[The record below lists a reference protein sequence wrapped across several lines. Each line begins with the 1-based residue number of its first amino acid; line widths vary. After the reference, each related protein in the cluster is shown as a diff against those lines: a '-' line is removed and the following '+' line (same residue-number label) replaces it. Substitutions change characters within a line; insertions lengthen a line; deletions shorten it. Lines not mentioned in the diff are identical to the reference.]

1 MEGHDRL
8 CPKGSRYIE
17 DNDNLYREVAAGRFD
32 YSFYYGLISEL
43 TSTQDF
49 VNVNLLRQTIY
60 KLLNNLQL
68 NSFGHKASLIKKQR
82 IYL

>member
-1 MEGHDRL
+1 MEGHDPL
-8 CPKGSRYIE
+8 FPKGSRYIE
-17 DNDNLYREVAAGRFD
+17 DNDNLYRKVATERFD

-49 VNVNLLRQTIY
+49 VRVNLLRQTMC
-60 KLLNNLQL
+60 KLLNNLHL

-82 IYL
+82 LYL